1 MWDRWRCSTGPGQ
14 VQTEPRSNFKPP
26 AAVVFPERPDPGW
39 RLQQPVADAGT
50 GREARALAVD
60 DQLTMTR
67 GPEGSSELNS
77 RKAQAKALELP
88 LLSLIRDP
96 KYQITLVLY
105 QMQYSMKQ
113 L

>member
-1 MWDRWRCSTGPGQ
+1 
-14 VQTEPRSNFKPP
+14 
-26 AAVVFPERPDPGW
+26 
-39 RLQQPVADAGT
+39 
-50 GREARALAVD
+50 
-60 DQLTMTR
+60 MTR

>member
-1 MWDRWRCSTGPGQ
+1 MLGGIDGGVPLGRARFKLSPAPTSNLR
-14 VQTEPRSNFKPP
+14 PRSSSQS
-26 AAVVFPERPDPGW
+26 ART
-39 RLQQPVADAGT
+39 QQPVADAGT